1 MSGFAGA
8 EDAVL
13 ATESES
19 NLIQKLRPPDEM
31 LMESMLLR
39 RLAELGLRKNLQ
51 PSLFLAATA
60 CVTTVSLQGTLLEDV
75 PIVFTPAFC
84 SVLLTAWFTNALT
97 AILSTL
103 LAVVLIN
110 YWILQPAGH
119 WSRDASSM
127 SACLFFVLISM
138 VFIGL
143 ARALNRRFELIQ
155 AELATC
161 KSRLNQFS
169 EQNDSLKT
177 ELEKAG
183 EALREATQ
191 ASRNFEN
198 QRCKEQ
204 HYVKAVERMLFE
216 SQANLEHTPVPLVWL
231 EVEEDLWVVK
241 HANPAF
247 GRLCRVTA
255 DGSPALLQGYGDF
268 VQVDGSGFD
277 MRSHPIARVGRG
289 GSISGEV
296 MALRTKDSSVPILL
310 WAARAKPTGHVTLAA
325 IPLSVFYPAQ

>member
-1 MSGFAGA
+1 MLFKGA
-8 EDAVL
+8 
-13 ATESES
+13 
-19 NLIQKLRPPDEM
+19 
-31 LMESMLLR
+31 
-39 RLAELGLRKNLQ
+39 AELGLRKNLVI
-51 PSLFLAATA
+51 SLVLAVSAA
-60 CVTTVSLQGTLLEDV
+60 ITTVSLQGSLLLGI
-75 PIVFTPAFC
+75 PIMFTPAFC
-84 SVLLTAWFTNALT
+84 SVLLTAWFTNALA
-97 AILSTL
+97 AILSAF
-103 LAVVLIN
+103 LAVSLIN
-110 YWILQPAGH
+110 YWILHPVGS
-119 WSRDASSM
+119 WSLDARSV
-127 SACLFFVLISM
+127 SACLLFLLFSA
-138 VFIGL
+138 VFIGFTRL
-143 ARALNRRFELIQ
+143 LSHRFEHIQ
-155 AELATC
+155 SELTAC
-161 KSRLNQFS
+161 KSRLDQFGR
-169 EQNDSLKT
+169 QNDSLRT

-191 ASRNFEN
+191 SSRNFEN
-198 QRCKEQ
+198 QRSKEQ

-247 GRLCRVTA
+247 GRLCRVAA

-277 MRSHPIARVGRG
+277 TRSHPIARVEQG

-296 MALRTKDSSVPILL
+296 MAFRTKDSNIPILL